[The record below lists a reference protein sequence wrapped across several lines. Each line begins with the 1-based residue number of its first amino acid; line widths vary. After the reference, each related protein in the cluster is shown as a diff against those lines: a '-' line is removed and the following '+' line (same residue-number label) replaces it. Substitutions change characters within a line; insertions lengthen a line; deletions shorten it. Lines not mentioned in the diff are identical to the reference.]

1 MAIEK
6 TSSEITPD
14 IESRLEA
21 LAQFINEESLKSD
34 HAVNGS
40 NWLIF
45 ERYNRE
51 FNAIA
56 LQMGYD
62 LTTEGNE
69 DWTAVK
75 AINTQLVAPEW
86 YEGKSRAWLQQC
98 RRILRVACEI
108 HEKCIA
114 DNALDELDFKGLS
127 YEQCR
132 LVANN
137 SLPIAEK
144 RELWEWI
151 ENQHPS
157 CRELRIDIR
166 ERVDKHKHLEGAGS
180 DELEEDD
187 ERVELEGEPRGK
199 KKRVATTEPLDASY
213 LEALA
218 REFIA
223 RGKSGEISKAEELIA
238 ELALWVRKP
247 PSIYT

>member
-1 MAIEK
+1 MTIEK
-6 TSSEITPD
+6 ISSEITAD

-21 LAQFINEESLKSD
+21 LAQFINDESLKSD

-132 LVANN
+132 LVSNN
-137 SLPIAEK
+137 SLPISEK
-144 RELWEWI
+144 REMWEWI
-151 ENQHPS
+151 EREQVS
-157 CRELRIDIR
+157 CRKLRIAIR
-166 ERVDKHKHLEGAGS
+166 DRVEAHKHLEGAGS
-180 DELEEDD
+180 DEMEEFG
-187 ERVELEGEPRGK
+187 EIPELEGEPRSK
-199 KKRVATTEPLDASY
+199 KKRVAPREPLDNE
-213 LEALA
+213 EAKA
-218 REFIA
+218 IATEFIA
-223 RGKSGEISKAEELIA
+223 RAKSGEITQAEKLIA
-238 ELALWVRKP
+238 ELTLRVRR
-247 PSIYT
+247 

>member
-14 IESRLEA
+14 IESRLEG
-21 LAQFINEESLKSD
+21 LAQFIHDESVKSD

-45 ERYNRE
+45 ERYNAE
-51 FNAIA
+51 FNTIA

-62 LTTEGNE
+62 VAKDGNE
-69 DWTAVK
+69 DWTASK
-75 AINTQLVAPEW
+75 AINSQLIAPEW

-108 HEKCIA
+108 YEKCIA
-114 DNALDELDFKGLS
+114 DNALDELDLKELS

-132 LVANN
+132 LIANN

-144 RELWEWI
+144 NELWEWM
-151 ENQHPS
+151 EAEQPS
-157 CRELRIDIR
+157 CRKLRIAIR
-166 ERVDKHKHLEGAGS
+166 DRVEAHKHLEGAGG
-180 DELEEDD
+180 EEA
-187 ERVELEGEPRGK
+187 EESGNSPEME
-199 KKRVATTEPLDASY
+199 AEPLDKRE

-218 REFIA
+218 AEFIA
-223 RGKSGEISKAEELIA
+223 RAKSGEISVAEKLIA
-238 ELALWVRKP
+238 ELTLRVRLK
-247 PSIYT
+247 

>member
-6 TSSEITPD
+6 TKEEITPD
-14 IESRLEA
+14 IESRLEG
-21 LAQFINEESLKSD
+21 LAQFIHDESVKSD

-45 ERYNRE
+45 ERYNAE

-75 AINTQLVAPEW
+75 TINTQLVAPDW

-114 DNALDELDFKGLS
+114 DNALDEIDLKELS

-144 RELWEWI
+144 RELWEWMKA
-151 ENQHPS
+151 EQPS
-157 CRELRIDIR
+157 CRKLRIAIR
-166 ERVDKHKHLEGAGS
+166 NKVDAQKHMEGAVRSESSEYGEMS
-180 DELEEDD
+180 ELE
-187 ERVELEGEPRGK
+187 
-199 KKRVATTEPLDASY
+199 AEPLSKGE

-218 REFIA
+218 VEFIA
-223 RGKSGEISKAEELIA
+223 RAKSGEISVAEKLIA
-238 ELALWVRKP
+238 ELTLRVRR
-247 PSIYT
+247 S

>member
-1 MAIEK
+1 MTIEK

-14 IESRLEA
+14 IESRLEG
-21 LAQFINEESLKSD
+21 LAQFIHDESVKSD

-45 ERYNRE
+45 ERYNAE

-62 LTTEGNE
+62 VAKDGNE
-69 DWTAVK
+69 DWTASK
-75 AINTQLVAPEW
+75 AINSQLIAPEW

-108 HEKCIA
+108 KEKCIA
-114 DNALDELDFKGLS
+114 DNALDELDLKELS

-132 LVANN
+132 LIANN

-144 RELWEWI
+144 NELWEWM
-151 ENQHPS
+151 EAEQPT
-157 CRELRIDIR
+157 CRKLRIAIR
-166 ERVDKHKHLEGAGS
+166 DRVEAHKHLEGAEASESGDS
-180 DELEEDD
+180 PELE
-187 ERVELEGEPRGK
+187 
-199 KKRVATTEPLDASY
+199 AEPLSKGE

-218 REFIA
+218 AEFIERA
-223 RGKSGEISKAEELIA
+223 KSGEISSAEKLIA
-238 ELALWVRKP
+238 ELTLRVRL
-247 PSIYT
+247 T